1 MARRARKGFLEPLGD
16 VIAHDRELRVP
27 KAFGGAPVSPRDWEA
42 AVGSR
47 IAARAEPVLLERGVL
62 LVRVATSTWAQ
73 ELALLGDAIVE
84 QLHGRGLAVHQLRF
98 RVGTVAPKARQG
110 SREPPRHEPPV
121 APLPV
126 ALQEELARVADPDL
140 RAAIARAAGKNLGWQ
155 LMNAR
160 FAARPRS
167 AAATEMRATVPGP
180 RGAEAGSAP
189 SDRTRPPARGE
200 RSDKP

>member
-84 QLHGRGLAVHQLRF
+84 QLHGRGLGVHQLRF

-126 ALQEELARVADPDL
+126 ALQEELARVADPEL

-160 FAARPRS
+160 SRARP
-167 AAATEMRATVPGP
+167 AAATGTRATVPGP
-180 RGAEAGSAP
+180 RGAEAESAP
-189 SDRTRPPARGE
+189 SDRTRPPARGA